1 MDVGLKRE
9 LEEKVRAGERLTRED
24 GVALYESDDLAWL
37 GGLAHEVRTRKNG
50 DVVHFNV
57 NRHLNMT
64 NVCTASCAY
73 CSFQRKPGEKDAYT
87 MRIEEAVRLAKAME
101 GENLTELHIVNGLHP
116 NLPWRYYPRS
126 LRELKE
132 ALPNV
137 SLKAFTATE
146 IHHFETI
153 SGLTASEILD
163 ELIDAGLE
171 SLTGGGAEIFDWEV
185 RQHIV
190 DHRTH
195 WEDWSR
201 IHRLA
206 HEKGLKTPSTM
217 LYGHIEEP
225 RHRVDHVL
233 RLREL
238 QDETGGFQ
246 VFIPLRYQHDFVDM
260 KDGKVRNRL
269 QARTQMATGAEAL
282 KTFAV
287 SRLLFDNVPHV
298 KVFWVMH
305 GVQTAQLALQHGA
318 DDMDG
323 SVVEYKI
330 THDADNYGTP
340 NKLTREDLLDLI
352 RDAGFRPVERNTRYE
367 IIREYDGP
375 GPGPPGVAAAHAGV
389 RATEDLS
396 GRRPSRKGYG
406 GPVPLRFTLDPAVGP
421 ALRDGILALWTDVSN
436 AGGAVGFV
444 PPVDRETVRPEL
456 LKHLA
461 AMAEGRH
468 RLLVG
473 QDDGRRG
480 GRDGVPLLQHPPADA
495 ALGLALHG
503 DGAPPATRDAATAAT
518 CWPRPPTR
526 PAASTASRRS
536 ASPAGAALGL
546 EDFYGSCGY
555 KEVGRVPGGDPGRP
569 GRRPRRRHHAASP
582 ALRPAGAAGTGGPAC
597 FTG

>member
-1 MDVGLKRE
+1 MDAGIKRE
-9 LEEKVRAGERLTRED
+9 VEQKVRAGERLSRED
-24 GVALYESDDLAWL
+24 GIALYACDDLAWL

-50 DVVHFNV
+50 DVVHFNI

-87 MRIEEAVRLAKAME
+87 MRIEDAVRLAKAME

-126 LRELKE
+126 LSELKK

-153 SGLTASEILD
+153 SGLSASDILD
-163 ELIDAGLE
+163 ELIEAGLE

-190 DHRTH
+190 DHATH

-206 HEKGLKTPSTM
+206 HEKGIKTPCTM
-217 LYGHIEEP
+217 LYGHVEEP

-246 VFIPLRYQHDFVDM
+246 VFIPLRYQHDFHDSM
-260 KDGKVRNRL
+260 DGVVRNKL
-269 QARTQMATGAEAL
+269 MARTKMATSAEAL

-305 GVQTAQLALQHGA
+305 GLRTAQLALNHGA
-318 DDMDG
+318 DDIDG

-330 THDADNYGTP
+330 THDADAYGTP
-340 NKLTREDLLDLI
+340 DKMSREGLLDLI
-352 RDAGFRPVERNTRYE
+352 RDAGFKPVERNTRYE
-367 IIREYDGP
+367 IVNEFDGP
-375 GPGPPGVAAAHAGV
+375 DA
-389 RATEDLS
+389 D
-396 GRRPSRKGYG
+396 RR
-406 GPVPLRFTLDPAVGP
+406 
-421 ALRDGILALWTDVSN
+421 
-436 AGGAVGFV
+436 
-444 PPVDRETVRPEL
+444 E
-456 LKHLA
+456 
-461 AMAEGRH
+461 
-468 RLLVG
+468 
-473 QDDGRRG
+473 
-480 GRDGVPLLQHPPADA
+480 
-495 ALGLALHG
+495 
-503 DGAPPATRDAATAAT
+503 
-518 CWPRPPTR
+518 
-526 PAASTASRRS
+526 
-536 ASPAGAALGL
+536 SPQPM
-546 EDFYGSCGY
+546 
-555 KEVGRVPGGDPGRP
+555 RV
-569 GRRPRRRHHAASP
+569 
-582 ALRPAGAAGTGGPAC
+582 
-597 FTG
+597 